1 MTAKFD
7 FGSLEQPFEANWPVR
22 VPVPQDGGTVEAQEF
37 IARFRLLTADE
48 EEAAKQSE
56 DPDAFHKAFWVGLGG
71 EDKDEFTPELVAR
84 MLARPYIRR
93 ALMTAYFECVSGSP
107 AKN

>member
-22 VPVPQDGGTVEAQEF
+22 VPVPQDGGTVEVQEF
-37 IARFRLLTADE
+37 IARFRLLTKE
-48 EEAAKQSE
+48 QEEAAKQSE
-56 DPDAFHKAFWVGLGG
+56 DPDAFFKAFWVGLGG
-71 EDKDEFTPELVAR
+71 EDKDEFTPALIDR
-84 MLARPYIRR
+84 MLSRVYVRR
-93 ALMTAYFECVSGSP
+93 ALMRTYIDFCAGEP